1 MAKFVTR
8 AGDWQCL
15 CGATNFATEG
25 NCANC
30 DSPQAKG
37 TILNPLNMRCRRK
50 RKSKCVK
57 DPIAIKEIN
66 GTILQRLRAW
76 TVLNPFG
83 KNVHMDMGTNNWI
96 SMLLKAAHKG
106 NGVHIH
112 TTCSKWM
119 FFELNLGTHHT
130 RGSKYL
136 ALSNK
141 LRHTLQTVA
150 AQCLEK
156 ALDDV
161 AKYTNCDRVICETG
175 AMWKLPC
182 GNAHE
187 ICSLIFQPHG
197 SERQAVHK
205 DGHARY
211 AKPDYP
217 NDVLSNYFLNVIVP
231 MQGDIPTLCRG
242 PNRRLGACAPCDKNE
257 IRIFNGGVWH
267 AGDANNTGKGVWKL
281 FLGLVPHDNPKAG
294 ETPVFEDGAGKSL
307 AKFKDRLILISSER

>member
-8 AGDWQCL
+8 AGDWLCL

-57 DPIAIKEIN
+57 NPIAIKEIN

-96 SMLLKAAHKG
+96 SMLLKAAHNG

-141 LRHTLQTVA
+141 LRHTLQPVA

-182 GNAHE
+182 GDAHE

-217 NDVLSNYFLNVIVP
+217 NDVFPITFL
-231 MQGDIPTLCRG
+231 MSLCLCKVTY
-242 PNRRLGACAPCDKNE
+242 RRYVVALT
-257 IRIFNGGVWH
+257 GVWGSVRLVTKMKSVYSMEGCGMR
-267 AGDANNTGKGVWKL
+267 AMLTIPGKEYGNF
-281 FLGLVPHDNPKAG
+281 FLG
-294 ETPVFEDGAGKSL
+294 
-307 AKFKDRLILISSER
+307 